1 MFAMKYMNKR
11 MCARQAAISNVVREL
26 DMLTRLDHPF
36 LVNLWYA
43 FQVSQY
49 RARAC
54 VRVFVFV
61 CVCVCIYIFYVYSRA
76 FSFRCVVC
84 ALINF
89 SEAV

>member
-54 VRVFVFV
+54 VRACVCICMCL
-61 CVCVCIYIFYVYSRA
+61 CVCVCGYIFYVCSRA

-84 ALINF
+84 A
-89 SEAV
+89 